1 MEPGEAGRRLDRLA
15 ARRHPADALRPGL
28 RPEKATPAVAFSFV
42 LNRLLA
48 AEEWARQRLAP
59 FAGEV
64 VELRAPPLPTLRL
77 RVLEGGSIESGGAEP
92 GLTMT
97 FKPELL
103 VALARGE
110 EHAMRVVDV
119 QGNASLAAEIL
130 VLARHL
136 RWDLEE
142 DLSRVFGDVV
152 AHRLAGTARAFAAWH
167 VDAAQRVAG
176 ALVDYATEEKK
187 VLVRRAELETLAL
200 PLAQLRDAIARLDKR
215 LERLE

>member
-1 MEPGEAGRRLDRLA
+1 M
-15 ARRHPADALRPGL
+15 
-28 RPEKATPAVAFSFV
+28 PEKATPAVAFSFL

-48 AEEWARQRLAP
+48 AEDWARQRLAP
-59 FAGEV
+59 FAGETL
-64 VELRAPPLPTLRL
+64 ELRAPPLPTLRL
-77 RVLEGGSIESGGAEP
+77 RILEGGTVQAGGAEP

-97 FKPELL
+97 LKPELL

-110 EHAMRVVDV
+110 EHAMRAVEV

-142 DLSRVFGDVV
+142 DLSRLFGDVV
-152 AHRLAGTARAFAAWH
+152 AHRLAGAARAFAAWH

-187 VLVRRAELETLAL
+187 VLVRRAELETLAQ

>member
-1 MEPGEAGRRLDRLA
+1 LRSRLLPR
-15 ARRHPADALRPGL
+15 
-28 RPEKATPAVAFSFV
+28 KATPAVAFSFV

-48 AEEWARQRLAP
+48 GEDWAKQRLAP
-59 FAGEV
+59 FAGETL
-64 VELRAPPLPTLRL
+64 ELRASPLPTLRL
-77 RVLEGGSIESGGAEP
+77 RILEGGSVEAGGAEP

-97 FKPELL
+97 LKPELL

-110 EHAMRVVDV
+110 EHAMRAVEV
-119 QGNASLAAEIL
+119 QGNASLAAEVL

-142 DLSRVFGDVV
+142 DLSRLFGDVV
-152 AHRLAGTARAFAAWH
+152 AHRLAGAARAFAAWQ

-187 VLVRRAELETLAL
+187 VLVRRAELETLAQ

>member
-1 MEPGEAGRRLDRLA
+1 LK
-15 ARRHPADALRPGL
+15 PGL
-28 RPEKATPAVAFSFV
+28 LSEKATPEVAFSFL

-48 AEEWARQRLAP
+48 AEDWARQRLAP
-59 FAGEV
+59 FAGETI
-64 VELRAPPLPTLRL
+64 ELRAPPLPTLRFV
-77 RVLEGGSIESGGAEP
+77 VLEGGSVHAADKTADP

-97 FKPELL
+97 LKPELL

-110 EHAMRVVDV
+110 EHAMRAVEV
-119 QGNASLAAEIL
+119 QGNAGLAAEVL

-152 AHRLAGTARAFAAWH
+152 AHRLADAARAFAAWH
-167 VDAAQRVAG
+167 VEAAQRLAG
-176 ALVDYATEEKK
+176 ALVDYAAEEKK
-187 VLVRRAELETLAL
+187 LLVRRAELETLAQ
-200 PLAQLRDAIARLDKR
+200 PIAQLRDAIARLDKR